1 MYCEICGKET
11 SNLYLVSIG
20 KTKLNVCESC
30 KVVGKEVESFPKPK
44 KDLKNFKIEKK
55 VKIPKPIKEEVN
67 YVIREDYNLVIKNAR
82 EKNGMS
88 QDMLAAIVGEKL
100 STVKKIESGKI
111 KPTLDLA
118 RKIEKALKINLIE
131 IEKQEKIEL
140 KGKKDE
146 LTLGD
151 VIEFKE

>member
-1 MYCEICGKET
+1 VYCEICGKKTE
-11 SNLYLVSIG
+11 NLYLVLVG
-20 KTKLNVCESC
+20 KAKLNVCESC
-30 KVVGKEVESFPKPK
+30 KFIGKEIEKFPKPK
-44 KDLKNFKIEKK
+44 VQIPKIEKRIK
-55 VKIPKPIKEEVN
+55 TPKPLKEEIS

-82 EKNGMS
+82 ERNGMS

-100 STVKKIESGKI
+100 STIKKIESGKI

-118 RKIEKALKINLIE
+118 KKIEKALKINLIE
-131 IEKQEKIEL
+131 IEKQEKVEL

-151 VIEFKE
+151 ILEFKE